1 MEKGKYTGLSPSQAK
16 NSLYLKS
23 DWTTWNLWDT
33 ENYVGGSAAD
43 FKKF

>member
-1 MEKGKYTGLSPSQAK
+1 MGEGKIYWPVSPQAK
-16 NSLYLKS
+16 NILCLKS

-33 ENYVGGSAAD
+33 EDYVGGSAAD